1 MMSRPSDNEIHDR
14 VRRLEETAMFADQTS
29 EALGDEIRSIVK
41 SIEALA
47 RRLGALES
55 RLTELAER
63 EQDPGLEPPPHS
75 AGPDIPRD
83 PL

>member
-1 MMSRPSDNEIHDR
+1 MTNPEHEINDR
-14 VRRLEETAMFADQTS
+14 VQRLEESAMFADQTS
-29 EALGDEIRSIVK
+29 EALSDEIRSIAK

-47 RRLGALES
+47 RRLGVLES
-55 RLTELAER
+55 RLTEIANR

-75 AGPDIPRD
+75 AGPDISRE